1 MVGLGWSVL
10 VITYFFGDAEE
21 VSHCFFISV
30 SKKKIKE
37 DEEKWLEALDKG
49 ELDDHGE
56 IKKEKDIGM
65 MTVRQVS

>member
-1 MVGLGWSVL
+1 MVGLGWSIS
-10 VITYFFGDAEE
+10 VITHFFGDVEE
-21 VSHCFFISV
+21 VSQCFFISV

-56 IKKEKDIGM
+56 IKREKDIGM

>member
-1 MVGLGWSVL
+1 MRKKWANKRFFVL
-10 VITYFFGDAEE
+10 
-21 VSHCFFISV
+21 V

-65 MTVRQVS
+65 MTVRQVSAS

>member
-1 MVGLGWSVL
+1 MVGSGWSVL
-10 VITYFFGDAEE
+10 VITYFFGDVEE
-21 VSHCFFISV
+21 VSRCFFISV

>member
-1 MVGLGWSVL
+1 M
-10 VITYFFGDAEE
+10 F
-21 VSHCFFISV
+21 FFILV

-56 IKKEKDIGM
+56 IKKERDIGM
-65 MTVRQVS
+65 MTVRQVSLS

>member
-1 MVGLGWSVL
+1 MVGSGWSVL
-10 VITYFFGDAEE
+10 VITYFFGDVEE
-21 VSHCFFISV
+21 VSFFISV

>member
-1 MVGLGWSVL
+1 M
-10 VITYFFGDAEE
+10 EE
-21 VSHCFFISV
+21 VSRCFFISV